1 MNDLNGGG
9 TGGGADK
16 KLAQKG
22 RERERVRRGRHA
34 KAVRRTVFSR
44 RRGIKDGEARKE
56 GRKEGP
62 DGRRC
67 GKVAWRG
74 VVSLLSA
81 PRRQVQSESDVVTA

>member
-9 TGGGADK
+9 IGGGVDK

-22 RERERVRRGRHA
+22 RERESEEGEACKGRSSNCFQPAGNKGRRG
-34 KAVRRTVFSR
+34 
-44 RRGIKDGEARKE
+44 KE
-56 GRKEGP
+56 GRP
-62 DGRRC
+62 GRRC

>member
-9 TGGGADK
+9 IGGGADK

-22 RERERVRRGRHA
+22 RERVRRGRHA

-44 RRGIKDGEARKE
+44 RRGIKEGEARKE
-56 GRKEGP
+56 GRP
-62 DGRRC
+62 GRRC

-81 PRRQVQSESDVVTA
+81 PSRQVQSESDVVTA